1 VGCTWTLTAS
11 GNYDST
17 DERDYMIALL
27 TQTLTFTASLETI
40 TVSIEDNS
48 LCTHQGQPSCTDEEL
63 QITSGVNF
71 QQVVLNL
78 ENGANTAQLEYHL
91 SMQCQDTAGFD
102 CPSVVSGNLKDIL
115 SAVPGVG
122 AVIAQIFD
130 LACAA

>member
-1 VGCTWTLTAS
+1 
-11 GNYDST
+11 
-17 DERDYMIALL
+17 
-27 TQTLTFTASLETI
+27 
-40 TVSIEDNS
+40 
-48 LCTHQGQPSCTDEEL
+48 
-63 QITSGVNF
+63 
-71 QQVVLNL
+71 VLNL

-91 SMQCQDTAGFD
+91 SVQCQDTAGFD